1 MKSTQSSR
9 SGQKFFLQDHRISLP
24 SGRAFRRGHRE
35 CDSGRAAIA
44 PERGLH
50 EERNQRAVEEV
61 AGGKDPVHHLEQL
74 LQLRE
79 AGDCLSHPAVP
90 HQDLHQVPQSPKPG
104 KSKMQWNRTLC
115 NSSNPRFEP
124 RTREVAHVHIMKGS
138 GCSSSIGRTGGRQTV
153 SLGSGCVYAG
163 AFFSRWR
170 HAKFACPPSPPP
182 PPSWPLIQPIFT
194 GVPFLEMY
202 FQMCKH
208 LY

>member
-1 MKSTQSSR
+1 M
-9 SGQKFFLQDHRISLP
+9 
-24 SGRAFRRGHRE
+24 
-35 CDSGRAAIA
+35 
-44 PERGLH
+44 
-50 EERNQRAVEEV
+50 

-79 AGDCLSHPAVP
+79 ASDCLSHPAVP

-104 KSKMQWNRTLC
+104 KSKMQWNKTLC

-163 AFFSRWR
+163 AFFFKVETCKLHVHST
-170 HAKFACPPSPPP
+170 PSPR
-182 PPSWPLIQPIFT
+182 PLPFWTLVQPVFT